1 MIEKPDMDKAVFCKV
16 VKTPDDAEIRFA
28 KFFSFVMRLIV
39 VERKLRWKR
48 GIFF

>member
-28 KFFSFVMRLIV
+28 KSLSCMMRLIV
-39 VERKLRWKR
+39 VEKKLHWKK